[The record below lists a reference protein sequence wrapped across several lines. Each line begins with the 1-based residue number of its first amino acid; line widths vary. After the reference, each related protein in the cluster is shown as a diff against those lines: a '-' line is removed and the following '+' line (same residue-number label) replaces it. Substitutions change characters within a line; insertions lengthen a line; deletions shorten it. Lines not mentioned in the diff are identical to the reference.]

1 MHSSYLVSDL
11 HYIDCITFYLLCETL
26 KISLLMISNSE
37 KNSSSGAPNAKVFGW
52 HRYTSCACVEEVWSN
67 PAPDSTSGSYSIM
80 ASKPV
85 RIGGDE
91 AGGMLR
97 SLRCC
102 RLICVCVFHEGSYRM
117 TCVLW
122 DIFCSSSLTDVE
134 TPHATPENAL
144 YDDLAVFG
152 YLGVPWSKQQEIR
165 EQCGSDEDKAV
176 EKSIEWWLEHAT
188 DVSWRKIIHS
198 LYETEETAVADGLK
212 QYSEPPSG
220 IVQSAQ

>member
-1 MHSSYLVSDL
+1 MCCG
-11 HYIDCITFYLLCETL
+11 I
-26 KISLLMISNSE
+26 
-37 KNSSSGAPNAKVFGW
+37 
-52 HRYTSCACVEEVWSN
+52 
-67 PAPDSTSGSYSIM
+67 YS
-80 ASKPV
+80 A
-85 RIGGDE
+85 
-91 AGGMLR
+91 AHL
-97 SLRCC
+97 
-102 RLICVCVFHEGSYRM
+102 
-117 TCVLW
+117 
-122 DIFCSSSLTDVE
+122 SLTSKHLV
-134 TPHATPENAL
+134 PLLKGVRNWWSKYENAL